1 MESLATAVIRFLEFN
16 DYEILKDNG
25 KVSMKQAVRKASDEY
40 KIFNP
45 TQKYITDF
53 DKQIREQTQKKQS

>member
-1 MESLATAVIRFLEFN
+1 
-16 DYEILKDNG
+16 
-25 KVSMKQAVRKASDEY
+25 MKQAVRKASDEY